1 MKRSN
6 ILQRTGIIGSNPIVA
21 ASGVEIFFEKFS
33 EVESPQSGSTLD
45 NTRLVCAN
53 VDKLIVVLKLF
64 FVYPSRWVQ
73 RVKTKHFLRF
83 DSGKRAVEAKLLK
96 LVLFIVGGI
105 GTISCRVWMHKVR
118 VWRAH
123 REVIRLFLSNGLP

>member
-1 MKRSN
+1 MKY
-6 ILQRTGIIGSNPIVA
+6 
-21 ASGVEIFFEKFS
+21 FFEKFS

-73 RVKTKHFLRF
+73 RVKTKHRFRF
-83 DSGKRAVEAKLLK
+83 DSYSAYYISLHSLIGK
-96 LVLFIVGGI
+96 
-105 GTISCRVWMHKVR
+105 TWTDMRV
-118 VWRAH
+118 
-123 REVIRLFLSNGLP
+123 RLSL

>member
-1 MKRSN
+1 MKWSN

-53 VDKLIVVLKLF
+53 VNKLIMVLKLF
-64 FVYPSRWVQ
+64 FVHPS
-73 RVKTKHFLRF
+73 
-83 DSGKRAVEAKLLK
+83 
-96 LVLFIVGGI
+96 
-105 GTISCRVWMHKVR
+105 
-118 VWRAH
+118 
-123 REVIRLFLSNGLP
+123 